1 MRKNVAGERGLKVLG
16 VGTGASLERKVAALN
31 RVLWIETTNVTL
43 EQRHKGSEGVSWE
56 EI

>member
-1 MRKNVAGERGLKVLG
+1 MKVLG